1 MKAALYH
8 RYGPPEVLEVAEVP
22 EPVIKDRQLLVK
34 VRAAAVNPVDWKLRS
49 GKPRIPFLRMP
60 RITGLDIAGEI
71 VEIGRSVERF
81 KTGES
86 VYAMLSAFAA
96 GGCAAYAAVPQRN
109 ASRKPGN
116 LTMEEAAAVPL
127 AALTALR
134 GLRDQGR
141 IKHGDRVLI
150 NGASGGVGSFA
161 VQIARVYGAE
171 VTAVTSGRNLD
182 FVKELGADYV
192 VDYTLEDFTKGS
204 SRYDLIFDVVSNRSF
219 RECQA
224 VLSPK
229 GVYLST
235 LPQFSTILQI
245 VIGSIL
251 GGKRAS
257 FANVRASG
265 KALDQITEWI
275 EAGKL
280 RPHIDRVMPLSK
292 IAEAHTYSETGRVRG
307 KIVIEVQ

>member
-8 RYGPPEVLEVAEVP
+8 RYGPPEVLEVADVP
-22 EPVIKDRQLLVK
+22 EPVISDRQLLVK

-71 VEIGRSVERF
+71 VEVGKSVERF

-86 VYAMLSAFAA
+86 VYAMLSAFSS
-96 GGCAAYAAVPQRN
+96 GGCAAYAAVPEKN
-109 ASRKPGN
+109 ASHKPSN

-141 IKHGDRVLI
+141 IKHGDRVII

-161 VQIARVYGAE
+161 VQIAKIYGAE
-171 VTAVTSGRNLD
+171 VTAVTSGRNVD
-182 FVKELGADYV
+182 FVKELGADHV
-192 VDYTLEDFTKGS
+192 VDYTLKDFTKGP

-219 RECQA
+219 RECKA
-224 VLSPK
+224 VLSQK
-229 GVYLST
+229 GVYLAT
-235 LPQFSTILQI
+235 LPNFSTILQM
-245 VIGSIL
+245 VIGPFL
-251 GGKRAS
+251 GGKRGS
-257 FANVRASG
+257 LANVRASG
-265 KALDQITEWI
+265 KGLDQITEWI
-275 EAGKL
+275 EAGRL
-280 RPHIDRVMPLSK
+280 RPRIDRVMPLSK
-292 IAEAHTYSETGRVRG
+292 IAEAHAYSQTGRVRG
-307 KIVIEVQ
+307 KIVIEIQ